1 MVKKGF
7 PHFGISQSGAF
18 IADLKN
24 YNLPDFI
31 LTLIAKECDSDLLER
46 GRIDDRLTSMNDASL
61 ELLHRV
67 FVDCDEDKAGKYG
80 QFRFYSYVS
89 SMYHKSEILINDTI
103 PGKSGKN
110 HKIPIAVKMN
120 GMYIAIGFNKAK
132 GGSVTKKDVNKFYLV
147 ATDVKNGEHGTQL
160 IDAVLG
166 SSVGF
171 KGEAIVELEKL
182 SKTGQKDPENKLNFK
197 TANFEN
203 RIYSVTKCWFESTN
217 FFFFTYLRYGLYLK
231 RPPASIILLI
241 RSGNGFMAYV
251 WFFVRFFISFLL
263 VSISSSSF
271 SEMLAYVFSSIS
283 IGSK

>member
-1 MVKKGF
+1 LVKKGF
-7 PHFGISQSGAF
+7 PHFGISQSGAY

-31 LTLIAKECDSDLLER
+31 LSLIAKECDSDLLER

-61 ELLHRV
+61 ETLHRV
-67 FVDCDEDKAGKYG
+67 FVDCDEDEAGKFG
-80 QFRFYSYVS
+80 QFRFFSYVS

-132 GGSVTKKDVNKFYLV
+132 GGSVTKRDVNKFYLI
-147 ATDVKNGEHGTQL
+147 AIDVKNGEHGTQL
-160 IDAVLG
+160 IDAVYG

-182 SKTGQKDPENKLNFK
+182 SDAGQKDPENKLNFK

-203 RIYSVTKCWFESTN
+203 RIYSVTKC
-217 FFFFTYLRYGLYLK
+217 
-231 RPPASIILLI
+231 
-241 RSGNGFMAYV
+241 
-251 WFFVRFFISFLL
+251 
-263 VSISSSSF
+263 
-271 SEMLAYVFSSIS
+271 
-283 IGSK
+283 